1 MYRKQWVRPICCGR
15 TEWGTDSE
23 WVCLPSGPGHSE
35 HRKTIYMAD
44 VYLRPQDVSQADA
57 QEVLDFLNAAETAE
71 EIAEAVEIPGEPDVG
86 IRVAQRVL
94 NRRNELGGFTDLQQV
109 ADVPQVGPER
119 FTEIVVT
126 LSGASFPQ
134 RTELTSAL
142 YVQLLREI
150 RALRETMESLTAL
163 SQARHRVTLR
173 PVQTRPFLGQPVT
186 IVATVT
192 DHEGRPQAN
201 VPITFVTMWG
211 RLQKFEPYAVRQG
224 TNVAA
229 CTGINGTAEVTLL
242 PPASEDLTEGQQGAL
257 ETMLRFLNSDA
268 TSPREIEAGFKAM
281 ARQYRWDVNIRFR
294 RAVDVYFRD
303 FRGQLVGTIN
313 QSDFMASWSYFEATV
328 MAFVREREHEG
339 ESSVVRSAAS
349 LSVQFKDWL
358 GPWLQAYLSL
368 VDSESTLGVT
378 LQQVKQTNGEPGELL
393 DGIYR
398 TVCDFVGKERG
409 LAGEYVGQKVAETS
423 ISHFMATEMASLPL
437 DSVAVMF
444 PALKTTSAILATTGI
459 SVMSALGQT
468 HAELRNDINTKVTQV
483 QAEGIAK
490 LAEQVGNIQSQLDAK
505 INRSEVN
512 TALAGKLDSATFEE
526 FQVQVNNSLESKV
539 DTATF
544 TQFQANVNSSLGS
557 KVNSASFNEFSSSVN
572 SNINKLTEKVE
583 DVESQ
588 VAAKV
593 DSSLFNDALA
603 GKVDATEFS
612 QFQTRVNNSL
622 MGKVNTAT
630 YNQLSKTINSKIESL
645 GSKVTDLEKRVV
657 TPIR

>member
-1 MYRKQWVRPICCGR
+1 M
-15 TEWGTDSE
+15 
-23 WVCLPSGPGHSE
+23 CLPSGPGHSE

-57 QEVLDFLNAAETAE
+57 QKVLDFLNAAETAE
-71 EIAEAVEIPGEPDVG
+71 EIAEAVEVPGEPDVG
-86 IRVAQRVL
+86 IIVAQRLL

-119 FTEIVVT
+119 FTEIVIT
-126 LSGASFPQ
+126 LSGASVPQ

-150 RALRETMESLTAL
+150 RALRETVESLTAL

-192 DHEGRPQAN
+192 DHEGRPQVN

-211 RLQKFEPYAVRQG
+211 RLQKPEPYAVRQG

-229 CTGINGTAEVTLL
+229 RTGVNGTAEVTLI
-242 PPASEDLTEGQQGAL
+242 PPTSENLTEGQQGAL
-257 ETMLRFLNSDA
+257 ETMLRFLNTDA
-268 TSPREIEAGFKAM
+268 AMPREIEAGFNAM
-281 ARQYRWDVNIRFR
+281 ARQYRWDINVRFR

-313 QSDFMASWSYFEATV
+313 RCDFMASWSYFESTV
-328 MAFVREREHEG
+328 MAFVREPEDEV
-339 ESSVVRSAAS
+339 ESTVVQAAAS
-349 LSVQFKDWL
+349 LSLQFKDWL
-358 GPWLQAYLSL
+358 GPWLQVYLSL
-368 VDSESTLGVT
+368 VDSESTLGAT
-378 LQQVKQTNGEPGELL
+378 LQEVKQTNGEPGELL

-423 ISHFMATEMASLPL
+423 ISHFMATETADLPL
-437 DSVAVMF
+437 DTVAILF
-444 PALKTTSAILATTGI
+444 PALNAASGTLATTGV
-459 SVMSALGQT
+459 SALSALGQT
-468 HAELRNDINTKVTQV
+468 RAELRNDMNTKVTQV

-490 LAEQVGNIQSQLDAK
+490 LAEQVGNSQSQLDAK

-526 FQVQVNNSLESKV
+526 FQVQVNNSIESKV
-539 DTATF
+539 DMATF
-544 TQFQANVNSSLGS
+544 TSFQTEVNESIKSKVDASEFSQFQTNANNSLGS
-557 KVNSASFNEFSSSVN
+557 EVDSASFNEFSSSVN
-572 SNINKLTEKVE
+572 SNISKLTEKVGG
-583 DVESQ
+583 VETQ
-588 VAAKV
+588 VAIKL
-593 DSSLFNDALA
+593 DRSQFDDALS
-603 GKVDATEFS
+603 GKIDATEFS

-622 MGKVNTAT
+622 KGKLNSAT
-630 YNQLSKTINSKIESL
+630 FNHFSKTVNSEL
-645 GSKVTDLEKRVV
+645 GSLRTKVADVEKRVV